1 MHRVVASPSIMVRL
15 LIQAFRQWIE
25 KIDLGAGRLAVA
37 TRFSTAL
44 YYLLLNPR
52 FFREQRAVLAGRVR
66 FARAGRTASD
76 PTLRRNIHRLE
87 KGLIMR
93 PRAAVFATDYIGET
107 VDVYCRLSRLETAD
121 SEEIR
126 WAEDVLEKYFAVVG
140 NADAVNSA
148 RARFAVAQDAKR
160 DSTTPKRIPRPHSQ
174 IVRTNIGYDEFL
186 LLCRQR
192 RSVRWFLDRPVAR
205 ELIDHAV
212 TAAAEAPS
220 ACNRQPFFFRWVGT
234 RAEAS
239 RIAGIALGTA
249 GYAEQ
254 IPSLIVILADL
265 SCFPHERD
273 RHVPYIDGSL
283 AAMQLM
289 LALETLGL
297 GSCPINW
304 PDIESLER
312 RMDEALQLPM
322 HIRPIMLLAVGHP
335 DPQGG
340 VAYSA
345 KKASGSLLRDRND
358 YPH

>member
-1 MHRVVASPSIMVRL
+1 MMRRVLR
-15 LIQAFRQWIE
+15 AFRQWVEI
-25 KIDLGAGRLAVA
+25 IDRGAGRFALA

-52 FFREQRAVLAGRVR
+52 FFREQRAVLAGRAR
-66 FARAGRTASD
+66 FARAGRTTND

-87 KGLIMR
+87 KGLLMQ

-107 VDVYCRLSRLETAD
+107 VEVYCKLSRLETAD
-121 SEEIR
+121 AEEIR
-126 WAEDVLEKYFAVVG
+126 WAEDVLEKYFAVVSD
-140 NADAVNSA
+140 ADSVKLA
-148 RARFAVAQDAKR
+148 RGRFAMTQEAKQE
-160 DSTTPKRIPRPHSQ
+160 SKALQRIPRPHAQ
-174 IVRTNIGYDEFL
+174 IARTDIAYEEFL
-186 LLCRQR
+186 RLCRQR
-192 RSVRWFLDRPVAR
+192 RSVRWFLDQPVPR
-205 ELIDHAV
+205 DLIDRAI

-220 ACNRQPFFFRWVGT
+220 ACNRQPFFFRWFGT

-312 RMDEALQLPM
+312 RMDEALQLPP
-322 HIRPIMLLAVGHP
+322 HIRPIMLLAIGHP

-345 KKASGSLLRDRND
+345 KKSFGGLLLDRND

>member
-1 MHRVVASPSIMVRL
+1 MRRALRFLRQGIEAIDQVLCRCAIGSKL
-15 LIQAFRQWIE
+15 AAAF
-25 KIDLGAGRLAVA
+25 
-37 TRFSTAL
+37 
-44 YYLLLNPR
+44 YYLLINPR
-52 FFREQRAVLAGRVR
+52 FAREQRAVLAGRLR

-87 KGLIMR
+87 KGLLMR
-93 PRAAVFATDYIGET
+93 PRAAVFATDYIDET
-107 VDVYCRLSRLETAD
+107 VAVYGRLSSLETAD
-121 SEEIR
+121 AEEIR
-126 WAEDVLEKYFAVVG
+126 WAGDVLEEYFAVVG
-140 NADAVNSA
+140 KADAVRAAHTHFVRVREAKQSAVYPQRVPRPQSQIA
-148 RARFAVAQDAKR
+148 RAA
-160 DSTTPKRIPRPHSQ
+160 
-174 IVRTNIGYDEFL
+174 IGYEDFL
-186 LLCRQR
+186 QLCRQR
-192 RSVRWFLDRPVAR
+192 RSIRWFLERSVPTA
-205 ELIDHAV
+205 LISQAIA
-212 TAAAEAPS
+212 AAAEAPS
-220 ACNRQPFFFRWVGT
+220 ACNRQPFFFRWFGD

-239 RIAGIALGTA
+239 NIAGIALGTA

-254 IPSLIVILADL
+254 IPGLVVILADL

-312 RMDEALQLPM
+312 RMDEALQLPR
-322 HIRPIMLLAVGHP
+322 HIRPIMLLAVGYP

-345 KKASGSLLRDRND
+345 KKGSDSLLRERND